1 MDEGLIA
8 LPTVKGTTAKGSA
21 SSLPSSGQ
29 HRAEH
34 PLPSMPYVILRRLTI
49 AILHVLYEQKGTGST
64 AAMTEC
70 QSIVREV

>member
-1 MDEGLIA
+1 
-8 LPTVKGTTAKGSA
+8 
-21 SSLPSSGQ
+21 
-29 HRAEH
+29 
-34 PLPSMPYVILRRLTI
+34 MPYVILRRLTI